1 MKVFGKLMNDKVKL
15 VKADG
20 EQIDNIKARVQPDM
34 ILIDDASLPIEEGD
48 KIFRDLS
55 NGLSESYLVLDRG
68 FNERTLNI
76 PAHYQIKVR
85 KESAIETQRATTMQ
99 FHIANV
105 YGSNIGTQGNA
116 TIENTFNFEVVDR
129 LIEENGGEDKEDLRK
144 MISEIKELFED
155 SEKIKKGSLS
165 KFSEL
170 MQKHSWITGAVSKM
184 GLDFLIGSLK

>member
-1 MKVFGKLMNDKVKL
+1 MNDTVKL

-20 EQIDNIKARVQPDM
+20 VQIENIKARVQPDM

-48 KIFRDLS
+48 KIFRNLS

-68 FNERTLNI
+68 FNERVHNI

-85 KESAIETQRATTMQ
+85 KESAIEVQRATTMQ
-99 FHIANV
+99 FHIGTV

-116 TIENTFNFEVVDR
+116 TIENTFNFEIVDR
-129 LIEENGGEDKEDLRK
+129 LIEENGGEDKEELRQ
-144 MISEIKELFED
+144 MISEIRELFED

-165 KFSEL
+165 SYSEKL
-170 MQKHSWITGAVSKM
+170 EKHSWITGAVAQMALGFLSGKM
-184 GLDFLIGSLK
+184 FQ